1 MPRDLGTRPGEAGG
15 SGQAAWTEISP
26 GRGKSFLIASHLFTE
41 EELPRPTAG
50 SSYAHVISL
59 SSFPPGSARG
69 SAEHYYHI

>member
-41 EELPRPTAG
+41 EELPQANRRLQLRSRDFSFQF
-50 SSYAHVISL
+50 SS
-59 SSFPPGSARG
+59 GKRAR
-69 SAEHYYHI
+69 IC